1 MAIAIDMGLRITSRR
16 FACCCGKALTPLAIH
31 ADRSLVY
38 ADFHGFLKAKTTRSS
53 VSDNRDRQHTKSYRE
68 HELAHSR

>member
-31 ADRSLVY
+31 ADRGLIYV
-38 ADFHGFLKAKTTRSS
+38 DCRGFLKA
-53 VSDNRDRQHTKSYRE
+53 
-68 HELAHSR
+68 

>member
-38 ADFHGFLKAKTTRSS
+38 ADFHGFLKA
-53 VSDNRDRQHTKSYRE
+53 
-68 HELAHSR
+68 